1 MGNEVNANI
10 NFAKLNGIMV
20 DGKVTAGEVSSL
32 NDAEKAEL
40 QKMLKGKELPKDGE
54 ILYFREPD
62 ATKTQK
68 NNGGNLKLKPVST
81 AKNVAGA
88 SVGGLAIAG
97 LAFLCGASAPLSIG
111 LGILALCTSSFS
123 LCSEEDP
130 DTPATIVEGNK
141 TEINNN
147 VSVEVKQDITAMVNA
162 INALKDADEAQHAE
176 LMAEIKSLLASL
188 ADQKQ
193 ALNTI
198 IELLKAQGLTL
209 EVIVTTLNDAGKSV
223 TEIVNALKVMGTD
236 IKEIAKTLVG
246 MGLKLDEVVAQLVSL
261 GKTTKEILEALKA
274 SGAQL
279 GDIAIQLKDN
289 TEILKEISGKNTK
302 IYNAIVDLMNQG
314 DKISGEYKAIL
325 NDILNKIGSQNASDL
340 SKVEDMLA
348 TIINKLNQQITNQ
361 EEMSKVDKAFYDAV
375 LAKLDGMTAEQKAF
389 FNAVL
394 AKLCDM
400 DDAEKE
406 AFEKLLAAIEKNTA
420 VSEKTFEIANKIL
433 EAMDKDANGD
443 YSDILNKILEKLGTI
458 NGGGVSSTDLTKV
471 ESLLEAILAKID
483 KSIDNQDK
491 MAADNLE
498 FYNTLLAK
506 LDGMKGDQAEAFESL
521 LAAIKE
527 NTEVAKGTFEVA
539 NKILAALGKLGDKA
553 DEAINVLKNLSTG
566 GDCNFKPEDMKAF
579 IEAVVKGLKDTY
591 TAGNEKLLAKL
602 DEILNKIPEGC
613 KCDHSEL
620 LAKLE
625 IIITKMEKPDSDDNS
640 HEGIVGDL
648 EDIFG

>member
-1 MGNEVNANI
+1 MGNNNI
-10 NFAKLNGIMV
+10 NGDLSPKLKAIIA
-20 DGKVTAGEVSSL
+20 DGKVEAKEVKGL
-32 NDAEKAEL
+32 TNEEKAEL
-40 QKMLKGKELPKDGE
+40 ENYLKGTGQELPNEGE
-54 ILYFREPD
+54 ITYLKEPKILD
-62 ATKTQK
+62 VSGQKTQQK
-68 NNGGNLKLKPVST
+68 AGFFAPVLWLLTAAVTFLTSCISEDEPEKPS
-81 AKNVAGA
+81 
-88 SVGGLAIAG
+88 
-97 LAFLCGASAPLSIG
+97 
-111 LGILALCTSSFS
+111 
-123 LCSEEDP
+123 
-130 DTPATIVEGNK
+130 TIVEGNK

-147 VSVEVKQDITAMVNA
+147 VSFEIKQDINALVNA
-162 INALKDADEAQHAE
+162 INALKDADDVRHEE
-176 LMAEIKSLLASL
+176 LMKEIKSLKESL
-188 ADQKQ
+188 AQQKVSLD
-193 ALNTI
+193 AI
-198 IELLKAQGLTL
+198 IVLLTNQ
-209 EVIVTTLNDAGKSV
+209 
-223 TEIVNALKVMGTD
+223 
-236 IKEIAKTLVG
+236 
-246 MGLKLDEVVAQLVSL
+246 GLKLEDIAIALNKAGESVDKIVEALVRL
-261 GKTTKEILEALKA
+261 GKTTSEILEALKV

-302 IYNAIVDLMNQG
+302 IYNAIVDLMAQG
-314 DKISGEYKAIL
+314 ERISGEYKAIL

-361 EEMSKVDKAFYDAV
+361 EEMSKVDQAFYDAV

-394 AKLCDM
+394 AKLGDM
-400 DDAEKE
+400 DDAEKA

-420 VSEKTFEIANKIL
+420 VSEKTFEVANKIL

-521 LAAIKE
+521 LEAIKE

-539 NKILAALGKLGDKA
+539 NKILAALSKLGDKA

-625 IIITKMEKPDSDDNS
+625 IIITKMEKPDSGDNS

>member
-1 MGNEVNANI
+1 MGNNNI
-10 NFAKLNGIMV
+10 NGDLSPKLKAIIA
-20 DGKVTAGEVSSL
+20 DGKVEAKEVKGL
-32 NDAEKAEL
+32 TNEEKAEL
-40 QKMLKGKELPKDGE
+40 ENYLKGTGQELPNEGE
-54 ILYFREPD
+54 ITYLKEPKILD
-62 ATKTQK
+62 VSGQKTQQK
-68 NNGGNLKLKPVST
+68 AGFFAPVLWLLTAAVTFLTSCISEDEPEKPS
-81 AKNVAGA
+81 
-88 SVGGLAIAG
+88 
-97 LAFLCGASAPLSIG
+97 
-111 LGILALCTSSFS
+111 
-123 LCSEEDP
+123 
-130 DTPATIVEGNK
+130 TIVEGNK

-147 VSVEVKQDITAMVNA
+147 VSFEIKQDINALVNA
-162 INALKDADEAQHAE
+162 INASKDADDVRHEE
-176 LMAEIKSLLASL
+176 LMKEIKSLKESL
-188 ADQKQ
+188 AQQKVSLDAIIVLLTNQ
-193 ALNTI
+193 GLKLEDIAIALN
-198 IELLKAQGLTL
+198 KAG
-209 EVIVTTLNDAGKSV
+209 ESVDKIV
-223 TEIVNALKVMGTD
+223 EALKTMGAD
-236 IKEIAKTLVG
+236 INTIASTLVK
-246 MGLKLDEVVAQLVSL
+246 MGLKLDKVVEKLVEL
-261 GKTTKEILEALKA
+261 GKTTSEILEALKV

-361 EEMSKVDKAFYDAV
+361 EEMSKVDQAFYDAV
-375 LAKLDGMTAEQKAF
+375 LAKLDGMTVEQKAF

-394 AKLCDM
+394 AKLGDM
-400 DDAEKE
+400 DDAEKA

-420 VSEKTFEIANKIL
+420 VSEKTFEVANKIL

-521 LAAIKE
+521 LEAIKE

-625 IIITKMEKPDSDDNS
+625 IIITKMEKPDSGDNS